1 MSSSI
6 LHTCAFCGKITD
18 VSTALAAFIMD
29 SHCAE
34 CGLSASESNI
44 AMQNELATLFATQMS
59 VGSEPPKD
67 KKVLPPIVYSITQHY
82 HHSSHVA
89 RQGAT
94 EPMDLS

>member
-1 MSSSI
+1 
-6 LHTCAFCGKITD
+6 
-18 VSTALAAFIMD
+18 
-29 SHCAE
+29 
-34 CGLSASESNI
+34 
-44 AMQNELATLFATQMS
+44 MQNELATLFATQMS